1 MSETEKERTLF
12 CVTDG
17 RVVSV
22 SELAERTAG
31 GGFAVIP
38 AGNAAAR
45 LYRRLPGRKEL
56 PALAPADGVV
66 TKKEGSRRTLRT
78 ADALELSVD
87 LGEGAQVKAQV
98 GERGRAPMQARSLT
112 VPQMESLPMLPPG
125 KRQGLTMKPSVVMAM
140 REVSMGR
147 TAASSAVR

>member
-1 MSETEKERTLF
+1 MSETEKERTLL

-22 SELAERTAG
+22 SELRERTAG

-38 AGNAAAR
+38 SGNAAAR
-45 LYRRLPGRKEL
+45 LYRRLTGRKEL

-66 TKKEGSRRTLRT
+66 TKREGGRLTLRT
-78 ADALELSVD
+78 ADGLELAVD

-98 GERGRAPMQARSLT
+98 GERVLCGERIGVLGEGGRAVVLFPDTTRVTEFHVFAGRRRRGAAAAFYRVIQA
-112 VPQMESLPMLPPG
+112 
-125 KRQGLTMKPSVVMAM
+125 
-140 REVSMGR
+140 
-147 TAASSAVR
+147 